1 VQLRQIELQ
10 RQAAAVQRQQTHS
23 LQLQQQYQHHQPI
36 VPGVAQPGAAGAAV
50 AQPANP
56 NVTLGTVAVAV
67 ASAAA
72 EAAYDKG
79 KALAS
84 EVGDKLSKFWSK
96 P

>member
-1 VQLRQIELQ
+1 MQLRQIELQ
-10 RQAAAVQRQQTHS
+10 RQAAAVQRQQTHF
-23 LQLQQQYQHHQPI
+23 LQVQQQHQHHQPI
-36 VPGVAQPGAAGAAV
+36 VPGVQPGAAV

-84 EVGDKLSKFWSK
+84 EVGDKISKFWSK